1 MIYWFHSFP
10 KIQDRHIVLT
20 LLLIHFMIDMFY
32 DINEFTEFDNTNS
45 TFLLRKTHSVGWWFQ
60 NIT

>member
-32 DINEFTEFDNTNS
+32 DINEFTEFGNTNS
-45 TFLLRKTHSVGWWFQ
+45 TFLLRKTHSVG
-60 NIT
+60 